1 MTKITPK
8 YVLTE
13 NARKRLYICWST
25 VLIHFNEC
33 HMLSSHSYP
42 FFLSLTPHI
51 SNFFHQRY
59 STVNNIDFVIYPTIQ
74 NHPPV
79 SSYERG
85 EKRGEVEEVEEKKK
99 KKREEES
106 IPARTRTKKRDR
118 YLHSRDLKYPEA
130 FRIRYL
136 TLSGSLSALLTPL
149 LSTAS
154 LSVGLECTAL
164 AYTRLELGFEELYPG
179 PEISFYG
186 PQVPSFVVDLPCNRR
201 KKKRH
206 TENREKI
213 PSILSY
219 YIACRCAVKRVRAQK
234 KARGNL
240 VDTGCRSVSCQLRYA
255 VGGGAYAWSSVVQ
268 PFPVDLPGRGIQT

>member
-42 FFLSLTPHI
+42 FLLSLTPHI

-99 KKREEES
+99 KRERRKVFQRGRGRKRETG
-106 IPARTRTKKRDR
+106 IYTAVTWNT
-118 YLHSRDLKYPEA
+118 LKP
-130 FRIRYL
+130 
-136 TLSGSLSALLTPL
+136 
-149 LSTAS
+149 
-154 LSVGLECTAL
+154 
-164 AYTRLELGFEELYPG
+164 
-179 PEISFYG
+179 
-186 PQVPSFVVDLPCNRR
+186 FV
-201 KKKRH
+201 
-206 TENREKI
+206 
-213 PSILSY
+213 
-219 YIACRCAVKRVRAQK
+219 
-234 KARGNL
+234 
-240 VDTGCRSVSCQLRYA
+240 YA
-255 VGGGAYAWSSVVQ
+255 
-268 PFPVDLPGRGIQT
+268 I